1 MYVTRAISLISGTS
15 LLGSSNAPD
24 VVMDEALSL
33 EQVKANLAK
42 LYGQLSLVEDILDS
56 SGMFESPFR

>member
-1 MYVTRAISLISGTS
+1 
-15 LLGSSNAPD
+15 
-24 VVMDEALSL
+24 MDEALSL